1 MGNAVRA
8 GSGANGN
15 RREAAH
21 CQRAHGV
28 RIRSGHD
35 FFITV
40 GSYIERGAGD
50 RSDRRSA
57 EFDRPT
63 IAGIADACTG
73 SDCGCPHFQRTTADR
88 FVPENGHAD
97 ASAFRSSPSSGQ
109 IRSRRASGSS
119 AEASRTSGDNARSS
133 SRLFIDYAASISAEA

>member
-1 MGNAVRA
+1 MCT

-21 CQRAHGV
+21 GQRPHGV
-28 RIRSGHD
+28 RSRSDHD
-35 FFITV
+35 FFIAV
-40 GSYIERGAGD
+40 GSDIERGAGD

-57 EFDRPT
+57 EFDCPA
-63 IAGIADACTG
+63 IAGNADDSTG

-97 ASAFRSSPSSGQ
+97 ASAFRSSPSSSQ
-109 IRSRRASGSS
+109 ITSRCACGSS
-119 AEASRTSGDNARSS
+119 TEASRTPIDCASSS
-133 SRLFIDYAASISAEA
+133 SRLFIDHAAAISAEA